1 MAPSTDTV
9 DFQAFGS
16 PEQLA
21 GVAAQD
27 WLNQFRDLS
36 ASEIF
41 CVALA
46 GGRIV
51 RSFFSAVT
59 QHVKAQRLSLHRVH
73 FFWSDERCVPPTD
86 GESNFRAA
94 HELLL
99 VPLAIPETQIHRI
112 EGERPPEQAASK
124 AETEVRRVVPVARE
138 GQPVFDLV
146 FLGMGEDGHVASLF
160 PGETEDAMTSE
171 AVFRSVRAVKPPPQ
185 RVTLGY
191 PALAVA
197 RQVWVLASG
206 AGKETAL
213 RQSMAPDGR
222 TPLARVLKQRPLTR
236 IYSDLRL

>member
-1 MAPSTDTV
+1 MGTV
-9 DFQAFGS
+9 DFQPFGS

-21 GVAAQD
+21 GAAAQD
-27 WLNQFRDLS
+27 WLNQIHDLS
-36 ASEIF
+36 SSEIF

-46 GGRIV
+46 GGRIA
-51 RSFFSAVT
+51 RTFFSAVT
-59 QHVKAQRLSLHRVH
+59 VEAKTRRLSLARVH
-73 FFWSDERCVPPTD
+73 FFWSDERCVPPEAA
-86 GESNFRAA
+86 ESNFRAA

-99 VPLAIPETQIHRI
+99 VPLAIAEDQIHRI

-124 AETEVRRVVPVARE
+124 AEVTARHLLPVSRA

-160 PGETEDAMTSE
+160 PGEDQEAMASE
-171 AVFRSVRAVKPPPQ
+171 AVFRSVTAVKPPPN

-206 AGKETAL
+206 AAKETAL

-222 TPLARVLKQRPLTR
+222 TPLARVLKQRALTR